1 MAAVSS
7 SEGRGTGP
15 GPLAGVKV
23 IEMGQ
28 LLAGP
33 FCGQLLADYGA
44 DVIKI
49 EPPGVGD
56 PLRVWGREL
65 VDGEGYWWPIAGRGK
80 RSVTVNLREEE
91 GQQLVRELVAEA
103 DIVLENFRPGT
114 MERWN
119 LGYEQLASINP
130 AVIMVRVSGYGQTG
144 PYATRPGYA
153 AVGEAL
159 GGLRY
164 VMGDPER
171 PPSRAGISIGDSL
184 AAMFATLGALAA
196 LHQARIS
203 GKGQVV
209 DSSIYESVLAVM
221 ESIIPEYVFEGFI
234 RERTGPFLP
243 NIAPSNIFQSK
254 DGDWVIIAA
263 NQDSLFKRL
272 TIAMEQPELAT
283 DPRYVDH
290 VSRGHNQVELDER
303 IAVWARTKSTDDLL
317 AVLEANSVVCGP
329 IYRVP
334 EMLEDPQFAARQS
347 IVRIPHPVLGD
358 FPMQNIAPRFSGTPA
373 EIRWVGPKLGQHTEQ
388 VLGEQLGYAAERIAD
403 LHQRGIV

>member
-1 MAAVSS
+1 MTTDDANP
-7 SEGRGTGP
+7 TKTP

-23 IEMGQ
+23 VEMGQ

-65 VDGEGYWWPIAGRGK
+65 VNGEGYWWPIAGRGK
-80 RSVTVNLREEE
+80 RSITVNLREED
-91 GQQLVRELVAEA
+91 GQQVVRELVAEA

-119 LGYEQLASINP
+119 LGYEELAAINP
-130 AVIMVRVSGYGQTG
+130 AIVMVRVSGYGQTG

-153 AVGEAL
+153 AAGEAL

-164 VMGDPER
+164 VMGDPSR

-184 AAMFATLGALAA
+184 AAIFATLGALAA
-196 LHQARIS
+196 LHQVRLT

-209 DSSIYESVLAVM
+209 DASIYESVLAVM

-243 NIAPSNIFQSK
+243 NIAPSSIYKSK
-254 DGDWVIIAA
+254 DEDWVIIAA
-263 NQDSLFKRL
+263 NQDSLFRRL
-272 TIAMEQPELAT
+272 TIAMGRPELAS

-303 IAVWARTKSTDDLL
+303 IAAWACTMSTKDLL
-317 AVLEANSVVCGP
+317 ATLEANEVVCGP

-334 EMLEDPQFAARQS
+334 EMLEDPQFAARES
-347 IVRIPHPVLGD
+347 IVRIPHPVHGD

-373 EIRWVGPKLGQHTEQ
+373 EIRWVGPKLGEHTEQ
-388 VLGEQLGYAAERIAD
+388 VLTAQLGYAADRIAE
-403 LHQRGIV
+403 LRERGIV

>member
-1 MAAVSS
+1 MAAVGS

>member
-1 MAAVSS
+1 MSTGEKSS
-7 SEGRGTGP
+7 RST
-15 GPLAGVKV
+15 GPLAGVRV
-23 IEMGQ
+23 VEMGQ

-44 DVIKI
+44 DVVKI

-80 RSVTVNLREEE
+80 RSITVNLREAE
-91 GQQLVRELVAEA
+91 GQEIVRRLVTDA

-119 LGYEQLASINP
+119 LGYEDLSKINP
-130 AVIMVRVSGYGQTG
+130 AIIMVRVSGFGQSG
-144 PYATRPGYA
+144 PYAKRPGYA
-153 AVGEAL
+153 AIGEAL

-164 VMGDPER
+164 VMGDPSR

-196 LHQARIS
+196 LNHVRATGR
-203 GKGQVV
+203 GQVV
-209 DSSIYESVLAVM
+209 DSSIYESVLGVM

-243 NIAPSNIFQSK
+243 NIAPSNIYLSK
-254 DGDWVIIAA
+254 DEDWIIIAA

-272 TIAMEQPELAT
+272 TVAMEQPELAT
-283 DPRYVDH
+283 DPRYADH
-290 VSRGHNQVELDER
+290 VSRGLNQVELDER
-303 IAVWARTKSTDDLL
+303 IADWARTKSTEELL
-317 AVLEANSVVCGP
+317 EILERNEVVCGP

-334 EMLEDPQFAARQS
+334 EMLEDPQFAARES
-347 IVRIPHPVLGD
+347 IVRLPHPRLGD
-358 FPMQNIAPRFSGTPA
+358 FPMQNVVPRFSGTPT
-373 EIRWVGPKLGQHTEQ
+373 EIRWVGPKLGEHTDG
-388 VLGEQLGYAAERIAD
+388 VLSETLGYDPERIAD
-403 LHQRGIV
+403 LRSRGIV

>member
-1 MAAVSS
+1 MSTGEKSS
-7 SEGRGTGP
+7 RST
-15 GPLAGVKV
+15 GPLAGVRV
-23 IEMGQ
+23 VEMGQ

-44 DVIKI
+44 DVVKI

-65 VDGEGYWWPIAGRGK
+65 VDGEGFWWPIAGRGK
-80 RSVTVNLREEE
+80 RSITVNLREAE
-91 GQQLVRELVAEA
+91 GQEIVRRLVTDA

-119 LGYEQLASINP
+119 LGYEDLSKINP
-130 AVIMVRVSGYGQTG
+130 AIIMVRVSGFGQSG
-144 PYATRPGYA
+144 PYAKRPGYA
-153 AVGEAL
+153 AIGEAL

-164 VMGDPER
+164 VMGDPSR

-196 LHQARIS
+196 LNHVRATGR
-203 GKGQVV
+203 GQVV
-209 DSSIYESVLAVM
+209 DSSIYESVLGVM

-243 NIAPSNIFQSK
+243 NIAPSNIYLSK
-254 DGDWVIIAA
+254 DEDWIIIAA

-272 TIAMEQPELAT
+272 TVAMEQPELAT
-283 DPRYVDH
+283 DPRYADH
-290 VSRGHNQVELDER
+290 VSRGLNQVELDER
-303 IAVWARTKSTDDLL
+303 IADWAQTKSTEELL
-317 AVLEANSVVCGP
+317 EILERNEVVCGP

-334 EMLEDPQFAARQS
+334 EMLEDPQFAARES
-347 IVRIPHPVLGD
+347 IVRLPHPRLGD
-358 FPMQNIAPRFSGTPA
+358 FPMQNVVPRFSGTPT
-373 EIRWVGPKLGQHTEQ
+373 EIRWVGPKLGEHTDG
-388 VLGEQLGYAAERIAD
+388 VLAATLGYDAERIAD
-403 LHQRGIV
+403 LRARGIV

>member
-1 MAAVSS
+1 MSTGEKSS
-7 SEGRGTGP
+7 RST
-15 GPLAGVKV
+15 GPLAGVRV
-23 IEMGQ
+23 VEMGQ

-44 DVIKI
+44 DVVKI

-80 RSVTVNLREEE
+80 RSITVNLREAE
-91 GQQLVRELVAEA
+91 GQEIVRRLVTDA

-119 LGYEQLASINP
+119 LGYEDLSKINP
-130 AVIMVRVSGYGQTG
+130 AIIMVRVSGFGQSG
-144 PYATRPGYA
+144 PYAKRPGYA
-153 AVGEAL
+153 AIGEAL

-164 VMGDPER
+164 VMGDPSR

-196 LHQARIS
+196 LNHVRATGR
-203 GKGQVV
+203 GQVV
-209 DSSIYESVLAVM
+209 DSSIYESVLGVM

-243 NIAPSNIFQSK
+243 NIAPSNIYLSK
-254 DGDWVIIAA
+254 DEDWIIIAA

-272 TIAMEQPELAT
+272 TVAMEQPELAT
-283 DPRYVDH
+283 DPRYADH
-290 VSRGHNQVELDER
+290 VSRGLNQVELDER
-303 IAVWARTKSTDDLL
+303 IADWARTK
-317 AVLEANSVVCGP
+317 
-329 IYRVP
+329 
-334 EMLEDPQFAARQS
+334 
-347 IVRIPHPVLGD
+347 
-358 FPMQNIAPRFSGTPA
+358 
-373 EIRWVGPKLGQHTEQ
+373 
-388 VLGEQLGYAAERIAD
+388 
-403 LHQRGIV
+403 

>member
-1 MAAVSS
+1 MSTGEKSS
-7 SEGRGTGP
+7 RST
-15 GPLAGVKV
+15 GPLAGVRV
-23 IEMGQ
+23 VEMGQ

-44 DVIKI
+44 DVVKI

-80 RSVTVNLREEE
+80 RSITVNLREAE
-91 GQQLVRELVAEA
+91 GQEIVRRLVTDA

-119 LGYEQLASINP
+119 LGYDDLSKINP
-130 AVIMVRVSGYGQTG
+130 AIIMVRVSGFGQSG
-144 PYATRPGYA
+144 PYAKRPGYA
-153 AVGEAL
+153 AIGEAL

-164 VMGDPER
+164 VMGDPSR

-196 LHQARIS
+196 LNHVRATGR
-203 GKGQVV
+203 GQVV
-209 DSSIYESVLAVM
+209 DSSIYESVLGVM

-243 NIAPSNIFQSK
+243 NIAPSNIYLSK
-254 DGDWVIIAA
+254 DEDWIIIAA

-272 TIAMEQPELAT
+272 TVAMEQPELAT
-283 DPRYVDH
+283 DPRYADH
-290 VSRGHNQVELDER
+290 VSRGLNQVELDER
-303 IAVWARTKSTDDLL
+303 IADWARTKSTEELL
-317 AVLEANSVVCGP
+317 EILERNEVVCGP

-334 EMLEDPQFAARQS
+334 EMLEDPQFAARES
-347 IVRIPHPVLGD
+347 IVRLPHPRLGD
-358 FPMQNIAPRFSGTPA
+358 FPMQNVVPRFSGTPT
-373 EIRWVGPKLGQHTEQ
+373 EIRWVGPKLGEHTDG
-388 VLGEQLGYAAERIAD
+388 VLSATLGYDAERIAD
-403 LHQRGIV
+403 LRARGIV

>member
-1 MAAVSS
+1 MSAVGS
-7 SEGRGTGP
+7 SEGRGAGP

-80 RSVTVNLREEE
+80 RSITVNLREED
-91 GQQLVRELVAEA
+91 GQQLVRELAAEA

-119 LGYEQLASINP
+119 LGYEDLKKINP
-130 AVIMVRVSGYGQTG
+130 AVIMVRVSGFGQTG
-144 PYATRPGYA
+144 PYASRPGYA

-164 VMGDPER
+164 VMGDPAR

-184 AAMFATLGALAA
+184 AAMFAALGALSA
-196 LHQARIS
+196 LHQVRLT
-203 GKGQVV
+203 GQGQVV

-234 RERTGPFLP
+234 RERTGPYLP
-243 NIAPSNIFQSK
+243 NIAPSNIYQSK
-254 DGDWVIIAA
+254 DEDWVIIAA

-272 TIAMEQPELAT
+272 TVAMGQPELAT
-283 DPRYVDH
+283 DPRYADH
-290 VSRGHNQVELDER
+290 VSRGHHQVELDER
-303 IAVWARTKSTDDLL
+303 IAAWARTKTTEELL
-317 AVLEANSVVCGP
+317 EILEEHAVAFGP
-329 IYRVP
+329 VYRVP
-334 EMLEDPQFAARQS
+334 EMLEDPQFQARDS
-347 IVRIPHPVLGD
+347 IVRVPHPVLGD

-388 VLGEQLGYAAERIAD
+388 VLGEQLGYAAERIAE
-403 LHQRGIV
+403 LRERGIV